1 MAPGDP
7 TAPAD
12 ADDDLAARLAD
23 PVLVGALADA
33 PPPGDPPDVWGRL
46 TDPERG
52 PGSPA
57 SLDAGSTDARPLAGG
72 PVDAGPPGAR
82 PLAGGPFDARP
93 SDVRPLAGGAF
104 DARRLG
110 TADPAGAGGDAAA
123 DVAEARARDLLDQ
136 LSVHEKLHLLSG
148 DGRLVRGVVEM
159 ARHYNETPY
168 VAGEVPRLGIPGIRF
183 SDGPRG
189 VVVGHATAFPVPMAR
204 GATFDPA
211 LEERV
216 GDVIGVECRALGA
229 NLFAGV
235 CVNVLRHPGWG
246 RAQETFGEDPH
257 LLGEM
262 GAALVRGTQRHV
274 MACVKHFACNSIE
287 DVRFKV
293 DVAIDDDDLHDIY
306 LPSFRRCVDEGVA
319 AVMTAY
325 NRVNGE
331 RCGHH
336 RHLLADI
343 LKGEW
348 GFDGFVMSD
357 FVLGVR
363 SGHAVAAGQDLEM
376 PFRWRFRSLG
386 RLVRQGKVTDERV
399 DDAALRLLRQQVRFA
414 DRAATVAA
422 ADGAGAGGR
431 YAPARVASDAHRSLA
446 REVAERSMVLLRN
459 ETVRAVEP
467 GDGQAPAMGATL
479 GAWEPVL
486 PLDPERVQSMAV
498 LGGLAAMPITGDH
511 GSSDVRAP
519 SVATVLDGL
528 RAAGERWVINVA
540 HHPGDD
546 LDAARLAAAA
556 ADVAVVVAGYTH
568 RDEGENLPGGQ
579 GGDRRSLTLRPQ
591 DESLIRTVAAAN
603 PRTVV
608 VLIGGSAIVTESWR
622 EQVGAVVVAWYPG
635 MEGGHALARVLFGQ
649 VNPGGRL
656 PSTWPRGS
664 EQMPSFDPDARK
676 VRYGPLHGYRL
687 MEATG
692 RSPAFPF
699 GFGLSYTTFEHGRLV
714 AKRGWDGTVRLTVP
728 VVNTGT
734 RAGDEVVQVYLD
746 EALGS
751 EPRPLR
757 TLRAFRRVTV
767 PPGAMT
773 NVEFELGAD
782 LLARTIAANGGKV
795 RLHVGRDADPSGH
808 RTIEV

>member
-1 MAPGDP
+1 VLRRHAPGRTLAVVASGD
-7 TAPAD
+7 TSATTD
-12 ADDDLAARLAD
+12 DGDDLAARLAD
-23 PVLVGALADA
+23 PVLAGALAEA
-33 PPPGDPPDVWGRL
+33 PPPTPPPDVWGRL
-46 TDPERG
+46 AGDDPV
-52 PGSPA
+52 
-57 SLDAGSTDARPLAGG
+57 AGTGDRPTA
-72 PVDAGPPGAR
+72 VDA
-82 PLAGGPFDARP
+82 DA
-93 SDVRPLAGGAF
+93 V
-104 DARRLG
+104 
-110 TADPAGAGGDAAA
+110 
-123 DVAEARARDLLDQ
+123 EARARDLLDQ
-136 LSVHEKLHLLSG
+136 MTAHEKLHLLSG
-148 DGRLVRGVVEM
+148 DGPLLRGLVELV
-159 ARHYNETPY
+159 RHYNETPY
-168 VAGEVPRLGIPGIRF
+168 VAGELPRLGIPGIRF

-189 VVVGHATAFPVPMAR
+189 VVMGHATAFPVAMAR

-216 GDVIGVECRALGA
+216 GDAMGVECRSLGA

-235 CVNVLRHPGWG
+235 CVNLLRHPAWG

-274 MACVKHFACNSIE
+274 MACVKHFACNSME
-287 DVRFKV
+287 DARLKV
-293 DVAIDDDDLHDIY
+293 DVAIDQDDLRDIY
-306 LPSFRRCVDEGVA
+306 LPHFRRCVDEGAA
-319 AVMTAY
+319 AVMSAY

-336 RHLLADI
+336 RHLLTDV
-343 LKGEW
+343 LKDEW

-363 SGHAVAAGQDLEM
+363 SADAVAAGQDLEM
-376 PFRWRFRSLG
+376 PFRWRFRALG
-386 RLVRQGKVTDERV
+386 RQVRWGKVSADRV

-414 DRAATVAA
+414 TRHDE
-422 ADGAGAGGR
+422 
-431 YAPARVASDAHRSLA
+431 PARYTPAAVASDEHRALA

-459 ETVRAVEP
+459 ETVRVEP
-467 GDGQAPAMGATL
+467 HHGPGTGAAGSASAA
-479 GAWEPVL
+479 GAGPGAGTGGEHPVL
-486 PLDPERVQSMAV
+486 PLDPDRVQSLAV
-498 LGGLAAMPITGDH
+498 LGGLAALPATGDR
-511 GSSDVRAP
+511 GSSNVRPP
-519 SVATVLDGL
+519 SVVTVLDGL

-540 HHPGDD
+540 HHPGHD

-556 ADVAVVVAGYTH
+556 ADVAVVVVGYTH
-568 RDEGENLPGGQ
+568 RDEGEKVPGQ
-579 GGDRRSLTLRPQ
+579 GGDRRHLTLRLD

-622 EQVGAVVVAWYPG
+622 EQVGAVVMTWYPG
-635 MEGGHALARVLFGQ
+635 MEGGHALARVLFGE

-656 PSTWPRGS
+656 PCTWPRGA
-664 EQMPSFDPDARK
+664 EQLPPFDREARR

-714 AKRGWDGTVRLTVP
+714 AKQSADGTVRLTVP
-728 VVNTGT
+728 VVNSGT
-734 RAGDEVVQVYLD
+734 REGDEVVQVYLD
-746 EALGS
+746 EPLGS

-767 PPGAMT
+767 APGVMT
-773 NVEFELGAD
+773 NVEFDLPPE
-782 LLARTIAANGGKV
+782 LLARSAAAHGGRI
-795 RLHVGRDADPSGH
+795 RLHVGRDAAPSGH
-808 RTIEV
+808 RTIEVT

>member
-1 MAPGDP
+1 V
-7 TAPAD
+7 AD
-12 ADDDLAARLAD
+12 
-23 PVLVGALADA
+23 
-33 PPPGDPPDVWGRL
+33 
-46 TDPERG
+46 E
-52 PGSPA
+52 
-57 SLDAGSTDARPLAGG
+57 
-72 PVDAGPPGAR
+72 AGPPGR
-82 PLAGGPFDARP
+82 PL
-93 SDVRPLAGGAF
+93 
-104 DARRLG
+104 
-110 TADPAGAGGDAAA
+110 DAAA
-123 DVAEARARDLLDQ
+123 VEARARDLLDQ
-136 LSVHEKLHLLSG
+136 MTAHEKLHLLSG
-148 DGRLVRGVVEM
+148 DGPLLRGLAEM
-159 ARHYNETPY
+159 VNHYNETPY
-168 VAGEVPRLGIPGIRF
+168 VAGELPRLGVPGVRF

-204 GATFDPA
+204 GATFDPE

-235 CVNVLRHPGWG
+235 CVNLLRHPAWG

-274 MACVKHFACNSIE
+274 MACVKHFACNSME
-287 DVRFKV
+287 DNRLTV
-293 DVAIDDDDLHDIY
+293 DVAVDEDDLRDLY
-306 LPSFRRCVDEGVA
+306 LPHFRRCVDAGAA
-319 AVMTAY
+319 AVMSAY
-325 NRVNGE
+325 NSVNGE

-336 RHLLADI
+336 RHLLTEV

-363 SGHAVAAGQDLEM
+363 SGAAVGAGQDLEM

-386 RLVRQGKVTDERV
+386 RLVRRGKVGADRV
-399 DDAALRLLRQQVRFA
+399 DDAALRLVRQQVRFA
-414 DRAATVAA
+414 AQAA
-422 ADGAGAGGR
+422 AQAAEAEATGR
-431 YAPARVASDAHRSLA
+431 YAPGRVAGAAHRALA

-459 ETVRAVEP
+459 ESVRVVDP
-467 GDGQAPAMGATL
+467 DGNGSAAT
-479 GAWEPVL
+479 EPVL
-486 PLDPERVQSMAV
+486 PLDPERVQSIAV
-498 LGGLAAMPITGDH
+498 LGRLAALPVTGDR
-511 GSSDVRAP
+511 GSSHVRAP
-519 SVATVLDGL
+519 SVVTALDGL

-540 HHPGDD
+540 HDPGHD
-546 LDAARLAAAA
+546 LDAARLAATA

-568 RDEGENLPGGQ
+568 EDEGEKVPRR
-579 GGDRRSLTLRPQ
+579 GGDRRSLTLRPE

-608 VLIGGSAIVTESWR
+608 VLIGGSAVVTESWR
-622 EQVGAVVVAWYPG
+622 EQVGAVVAAWYPG

-656 PSTWPRGS
+656 PSTWPRGA
-664 EQMPSFDPDARK
+664 EQLPPFPRGARA

-714 AKRGWDGTVRLTVP
+714 ARQSVDGTVRLTVP

-734 RAGDEVVQVYLD
+734 REGDEVVQVYLD
-746 EALGS
+746 EPLGS

-767 PPGAMT
+767 APGAMT
-773 NVEFELGAD
+773 NVEFLLDPA
-782 LLARTIAANGGKV
+782 LLARTAAAHGGAI
-795 RLHVGRDADPSGH
+795 RLHVGRDADPSAH
-808 RTIEV
+808 RTVEV

>member
-7 TAPAD
+7 TAPVD
-12 ADDDLAARLAD
+12 DGDDLAARLAD
-23 PVLVGALADA
+23 PVLALTRSDA

-46 TDPERG
+46 AAT
-52 PGSPA
+52 
-57 SLDAGSTDARPLAGG
+57 
-72 PVDAGPPGAR
+72 
-82 PLAGGPFDARP
+82 
-93 SDVRPLAGGAF
+93 
-104 DARRLG
+104 
-110 TADPAGAGGDAAA
+110 AA
-123 DVAEARARDLLDQ
+123 DSGDGWTSADARARNLLDQ
-136 LSVHEKLHLLSG
+136 MTVHEKLHLLSG
-148 DGRLVRGVVEM
+148 DGPLVRGVVEM
-159 ARHYNETPY
+159 ARRYNETPY

-189 VVVGHATAFPVPMAR
+189 VVVGQATAFPVPMAR
-204 GATFDPA
+204 AATFDPD

-216 GDVIGVECRALGA
+216 GDAIGVECRALGA

-274 MACVKHFACNSIE
+274 MACVKHLACNSIE
-287 DVRFKV
+287 DSRFKV
-293 DVAIDDDDLHDIY
+293 DVVVDEDDLRDIY
-306 LPSFRRCVDEGVA
+306 LAPFHRCVEAGAA

-325 NRVNGE
+325 NKVNGE

-336 RHLLADI
+336 HHLVTEI

-363 SGHAVAAGQDLEM
+363 SGRAVAAGQDLEM

-386 RLVRQGKVTDERV
+386 RLLRSGKVGAERI
-399 DDAALRLLRQQVRFA
+399 DDAALRILRQQVRFA
-414 DRAATVAA
+414 LQSAAQRV
-422 ADGAGAGGR
+422 DAGGSGR
-431 YAPARVASDAHRSLA
+431 YATTAVAGERHRELARV
-446 REVAERSMVLLRN
+446 VAERSMVLLRN
-459 ETVRAVEP
+459 ETIRSRPPSPRTTDPAP
-467 GDGQAPAMGATL
+467 GARGTAAPSTTGAAAT
-479 GAWEPVL
+479 ETVL
-486 PLDPERVQSMAV
+486 PLDPERVESLAV
-498 LGGLAAMPITGDH
+498 FGGLAAVPITGDR
-511 GSSDVRAP
+511 GSSHVRAP
-519 SVATVLDGL
+519 SVVTMLDGL
-528 RAAGERWVINVA
+528 RAAGERWVINVS
-540 HHPGDD
+540 HHPGAD
-546 LDAARLAAAA
+546 LDAARLAATA
-556 ADVAVVVAGYTH
+556 ADAAVVVVGYTH
-568 RDEGENLPGGQ
+568 RDEGENMPGGQ
-579 GGDRRSLTLRPQ
+579 GGDRRSLTLRPE
-591 DESLIRTVAAAN
+591 DEALVRTVAAAN
-603 PRTVV
+603 RRTIV

-622 EQVGAVVVAWYPG
+622 EQVGAVLMAWYPG

-649 VNPGGRL
+649 VAPGGRL
-656 PSTWPRGS
+656 PCTWPRGA
-664 EQMPSFDPDARK
+664 EQLPPFDPDART

-692 RSPAFPF
+692 RPAAFPF

-714 AKRGWDGTVRLTVP
+714 AKRSWDGTVTLTVP

-746 EALGS
+746 EALGT

-767 PPGAMT
+767 APGEMA
-773 NVEFELGAD
+773 NVTFDLGPD
-782 LLARTIAANGGKV
+782 VLARATTAQGGKV
-795 RLHVGRDADPSGH
+795 RLHVGRDADPAGH
-808 RTIEV
+808 RTVEV

>member
-1 MAPGDP
+1 VASGDTNAPGD
-7 TAPAD
+7 D
-12 ADDDLAARLAD
+12 GDDLAARLAD
-23 PVLVGALADA
+23 PVLAGALADV
-33 PPPGDPPDVWGRL
+33 PPPGDPPEVWGRL
-46 TDPERG
+46 ADGGARSGDTG
-52 PGSPA
+52 TA
-57 SLDAGSTDARPLAGG
+57 ALDAAGVDARAC
-72 PVDAGPPGAR
+72 
-82 PLAGGPFDARP
+82 
-93 SDVRPLAGGAF
+93 
-104 DARRLG
+104 
-110 TADPAGAGGDAAA
+110 
-123 DVAEARARDLLDQ
+123 DLLDQ
-136 LSVHEKLHLLSG
+136 MTAHEKLHLLSG
-148 DGRLVRGVVEM
+148 DGPLVRGVAEM
-159 ARHYNETPY
+159 VRHYNETPY
-168 VAGEVPRLGIPGIRF
+168 VAGELPRLGVPGIRF

-189 VVVGHATAFPVPMAR
+189 VVMGHATAFPVAIAR
-204 GATFDPA
+204 SATFDPQ

-235 CVNVLRHPGWG
+235 CVNLLRHPAWG

-274 MACVKHFACNSIE
+274 MACIKHFACNSME
-287 DVRFKV
+287 DARFKV
-293 DVAIDDDDLHDIY
+293 DVAIDEDDLRDIY
-306 LPSFRRCVDEGVA
+306 LPHFRRCVDAGAA

-336 RHLLADI
+336 HHLLTEV

-363 SGHAVAAGQDLEM
+363 SGDAVTAGQDLEM

-386 RLVRQGKVTDERV
+386 RLVRKGKVSDERI
-399 DDAALRLLRQQVRFA
+399 DDAARRLLRQQVRFA
-414 DRAATVAA
+414 ARASQASEANRA
-422 ADGAGAGGR
+422 GR
-431 YAPARVASDAHRSLA
+431 YAPSRVASDAHRALA

-459 ETVRAVEP
+459 ETVRVVDP
-467 GDGQAPAMGATL
+467 DGSASTAAE
-479 GAWEPVL
+479 AVL
-486 PLDPERVQSMAV
+486 PLDPDRVQSIAV
-498 LGGLAAMPITGDH
+498 LGHLAALPVTGDH
-511 GSSDVRAP
+511 GSSHVRAP
-519 SVATVLDGL
+519 SVVTVLDGL

-540 HHPGDD
+540 DHTGDD

-568 RDEGENLPGGQ
+568 RDEGENVPRR

-591 DESLIRTVAAAN
+591 DEALIRTAAAAN

-622 EQVGAVVVAWYPG
+622 EQAGAVVMAWYPG
-635 MEGGHALARVLFGQ
+635 MEGGHALARVLFGE

-656 PSTWPRGS
+656 PSTWPRGA
-664 EQMPSFDPDARK
+664 EQLPPFDSGART

-714 AKRGWDGTVRLTVP
+714 AKQSVDGTVRLTVP

-734 RAGDEVVQVYLD
+734 REGDEVVQVYLD
-746 EALGS
+746 EPLGS
-751 EPRPLR
+751 DPRPLR

-767 PPGAMT
+767 AAGVMT
-773 NVEFELGAD
+773 NVDFELRPE
-782 LLARTIAANGGKV
+782 LLARTIAAHDGAI